1 MFNGLAIEGN
11 NLSGVAVV
19 DGVGVCSQAFIDYLK
34 SVDMNKICDGED
46 FTMIKDGT
54 TTTVGVLDCKRF
66 GMDFNVVLKRFNYR
80 GFIDAF
86 IKKIFGSRARRLYLK
101 TIELSKRGVSV
112 PEPLA
117 FIEGRDGKSSLF
129 ISRHME
135 GYDNMAI
142 LFKDLTLVREDSEL
156 LMRSVAKAI
165 AKLHLARV
173 CHGDMKW
180 SNILAVKDGGGF
192 NIVFV
197 DNDQARIR
205 KSISDSDIAEDIVRF
220 YRYGLELKRES
231 LVVDEFFKV
240 YLPLISDKLNT
251 KGLQGGVISRA
262 VDEFSRKK

>member
-1 MFNGLAIEGN
+1 MFNGLAIEGLRLRGTVISET
-11 NLSGVAVV
+11 LS
-19 DGVGVCSQAFIDYLK
+19 DAFIESLSSADIDNL
-34 SVDMNKICDGED
+34 CAGED

-54 TTTVGVLDCKRF
+54 TTMVGVLDCKRF

-80 GFIDAF
+80 GCIDAF

-142 LFKDLTLVREDSEL
+142 LFKDPALAKEDSEL
-156 LMRSVAKAI
+156 IMRSVAKVI
-165 AKLHLARV
+165 AKLHLADV
-173 CHGDMKW
+173 FHGDMKW
-180 SNILAVKDGGGF
+180 SNILVDRREEVLKV
-192 NIVFV
+192 IFV
-197 DNDQARIR
+197 DNDQACI
-205 KSISDSDIAEDIVRF
+205 KKNISGSDITEDIVRF